1 MDEHTYAD
9 GDRPS
14 HERRG
19 YRPPAGCERDNLTPT
34 DYLPVEIVEE
44 KVHRAAIHRPGNA
57 VLDLPAGS
65 SAANLSPADYHVV
78 EIEEDE

>member
-1 MDEHTYAD
+1 MSTPMQMAIVHRTSDVGIDLPPGASAD
-9 GDRPS
+9 D
-14 HERRG
+14 
-19 YRPPAGCERDNLTPT
+19 LTPT

-65 SAANLSPADYHVV
+65 SAADLSPADYHVV
-78 EIEEDE
+78 EIEENE